1 MKRAVRRSDGRTG
14 GQAVRRTVGRV
25 GSLLLLLS
33 ALVPINA
40 GAQSTAII
48 NATVHQDE
56 APALEG
62 ATVLMEAG
70 RISAVG
76 ADVTIPE
83 GTRRI
88 DAAGRLVTPGF
99 IHSITGLGLTEVGA
113 VSGTREGSKAG
124 AVTPSFN
131 VFEGINPAST
141 RIPPTRVGGVTTVLT
156 LPGGGL
162 LRGQGVAIDLDGIT
176 IEQMV
181 VRSPAV
187 MVMDLGSSS
196 KGAGGGSRAGVMA
209 LLRQLFNDAEV
220 LRAREV
226 DYEERDMRD
235 LAAPAEE
242 LAALW
247 PVLDGEI
254 PLAVWANRVSDMENA
269 LRLADEYDLD
279 LIILGGAE
287 AWKIADK
294 LAERFIPVV
303 VNPFANIPSFDGLAV
318 RYDNA
323 SLLHEA
329 GVPVLLYE
337 SDAGGPRNLRF
348 AAGMA
353 VRNGFPRH
361 EAFRAITTGPA
372 RAFGLEDYGSIEVG
386 KVANVVVWDGDPFDF
401 SGAPAHVFIRGTEQS
416 MESRQK
422 ELLERYRTLPPEY

>member
-1 MKRAVRRSDGRTG
+1 MVRSVTIMMV
-14 GQAVRRTVGRV
+14 AIV
-25 GSLLLLLS
+25 L
-33 ALVPINA
+33 AA
-40 GAQSTAII
+40 GTLESQSTAIV
-48 NATVHQDE
+48 NATVYQDE
-56 APALEG
+56 VPPLEG
-62 ATVLMEAG
+62 ATILMEGG
-70 RISAVG
+70 RITAVG
-76 ADVTIPE
+76 ADVTIPT
-83 GTRRI
+83 GARRI

-113 VSGTREGSKAG
+113 VSATREGSKQG

-131 VFEGINPAST
+131 VLEGINPAST
-141 RIPPTRVGGVTTVLT
+141 RIPPARVGGVTTVLA
-156 LPGGGL
+156 LPTGGL
-162 LRGQGVAIDLDGIT
+162 LPGEGVAIDLDGVT

-187 MVMDLGSSS
+187 MVMNLGSSS
-196 KGAGGGSRAGVMA
+196 KTAGGGSRAGVMA
-209 LLRQLFNDAEV
+209 LLRRLFNDAEV

-226 DYEERDMRD
+226 DYQERNMRD
-235 LAAPAEE
+235 LAAPEEE

-254 PLAVWANRVSDMENA
+254 PLAVWANRVSDLENA
-269 LRLADEYDLD
+269 LRLADEYHLD

-303 VNPFANIPSFDGLAV
+303 VNPFDNIPSFDGLAI

-337 SDAGGPRNLRF
+337 AETGGPRNLRF

-353 VRNGFPRH
+353 VRNGFPRS
-361 EAFRAITTGPA
+361 EAFRAITSGPA
-372 RAFGLEDYGSIEVG
+372 RAFGLQDYGSIAVG
-386 KVANVVVWDGDPFDF
+386 KVANVVVWDGDPLDF

-416 MESRQK
+416 VESRQK

>member
-1 MKRAVRRSDGRTG
+1 MRSG
-14 GQAVRRTVGRV
+14 GQAVTRSGWQAVGMVRSV
-25 GSLLLLLS
+25 TIMMVAIVL
-33 ALVPINA
+33 AA
-40 GAQSTAII
+40 GTLESQSTAIV
-48 NATVHQDE
+48 NATVYQDE
-56 APALEG
+56 VPPLEG
-62 ATVLMEAG
+62 ATILMEGG
-70 RISAVG
+70 RITAVG
-76 ADVTIPE
+76 ADVTIPT
-83 GTRRI
+83 GARRI

-113 VSGTREGSKAG
+113 VSATREGSKQG

-131 VFEGINPAST
+131 VLEGINPAST
-141 RIPPTRVGGVTTVLT
+141 RIPPTRVGGVTTVLA
-156 LPGGGL
+156 LPTGGL
-162 LRGQGVAIDLDGIT
+162 LPGEGVAIDLDGVT

-187 MVMDLGSSS
+187 MVMNLGSSS
-196 KGAGGGSRAGVMA
+196 KTAGGGSRAGVMA
-209 LLRQLFNDAEV
+209 LLRRLFNDAEV

-254 PLAVWANRVSDMENA
+254 PLAVWANRVSDLENA
-269 LRLADEYDLD
+269 LRLADEYHLD

-303 VNPFANIPSFDGLAV
+303 VNPFDNIPSFDGLAI

-337 SDAGGPRNLRF
+337 AETGGPRNLRF

-353 VRNGFPRH
+353 VRNGFPRS
-361 EAFRAITTGPA
+361 EAFRAITSGPA
-372 RAFGLEDYGSIEVG
+372 RAFGLQDYGSIAVG
-386 KVANVVVWDGDPFDF
+386 KVANVVVWDGDPLDF

-416 MESRQK
+416 VESRQK

>member
-1 MKRAVRRSDGRTG
+1 MRLIRRSGGRAVERWVDRGVLLGVLLATFGFTG
-14 GQAVRRTVGRV
+14 
-25 GSLLLLLS
+25 
-33 ALVPINA
+33 A
-40 GAQSTAII
+40 GAQVTAIV

-56 APALEG
+56 AQALQG
-62 ATVLMEAG
+62 ATVLMEG
-70 RISAVG
+70 ERITAVG
-76 ADVTIPE
+76 VDVAIPA
-83 GTRRI
+83 GARRI

-99 IHSITGLGLTEVGA
+99 IHSVTGLGLTEVGA
-113 VSGTREGSKAG
+113 VGSTREGNMTG
-124 AVTPSFN
+124 AITPSFN
-131 VFEGINPAST
+131 VLEGINPAST
-141 RIPPTRVGGVTTVLT
+141 RIPPTRVGGVTTVLA

-162 LRGQGVAIDLDGIT
+162 LRGQGVAIDLDGVT
-176 IEQMV
+176 IEQME

-209 LLRQLFNDAEV
+209 LLRRLFNDAEV

-226 DYEERDMRD
+226 QYEERDMRD

-247 PVLDGEI
+247 PVLDGDI
-254 PLAVWANRVSDMENA
+254 PLAVWANRVSDLENV
-269 LRLADEYDLD
+269 LRLADEYQLD

-303 VNPFANIPSFDGLAV
+303 VNPFDNVPSFDGLSI

-323 SLLHEA
+323 TLLHEA

-353 VRNGFPRH
+353 VRNGFPRN

-372 RAFGLEDYGSIEVG
+372 RAFGLADYGSIEVG
-386 KVANVVVWDGDPFDF
+386 KIANVVVWDGDPLDF
-401 SGAPAHVFIRGTEQS
+401 SGAAAHVFIRGTEQS
-416 MESRQK
+416 MESRQR

>member
-1 MKRAVRRSDGRTG
+1 MVRSVTIMMV
-14 GQAVRRTVGRV
+14 AIV
-25 GSLLLLLS
+25 L
-33 ALVPINA
+33 AA
-40 GAQSTAII
+40 GTLESQSTAIV
-48 NATVHQDE
+48 NATVYQDE
-56 APALEG
+56 VPPLEG
-62 ATVLMEAG
+62 ATILMEGG
-70 RISAVG
+70 RITAVG
-76 ADVTIPE
+76 ADVTIPT
-83 GTRRI
+83 GARRI

-113 VSGTREGSKAG
+113 VSATREGSKQG

-131 VFEGINPAST
+131 VLEGINPAST
-141 RIPPTRVGGVTTVLT
+141 RIPPARVGGVTTVLA
-156 LPGGGL
+156 LPTGGL
-162 LRGQGVAIDLDGIT
+162 LPGEGVAIDLDGVT

-187 MVMDLGSSS
+187 MVLNLGSSS
-196 KGAGGGSRAGVMA
+196 KTAGGGSRAGVMA
-209 LLRQLFNDAEV
+209 LLRRLFNDAEV

-226 DYEERDMRD
+226 DYQERNMRD
-235 LAAPAEE
+235 LAAPEEE

-254 PLAVWANRVSDMENA
+254 PLAVWANRVSDLENA
-269 LRLADEYDLD
+269 LRLADEYHLD

-303 VNPFANIPSFDGLAV
+303 VNPFDNIPSFDGLAI

-337 SDAGGPRNLRF
+337 AETGGPRNLRF

-353 VRNGFPRH
+353 VRNGFPRS
-361 EAFRAITTGPA
+361 EAFRAITSGPA
-372 RAFGLEDYGSIEVG
+372 RAFGLQDYGSIAVG
-386 KVANVVVWDGDPFDF
+386 KVANVVVWDGDPLDF